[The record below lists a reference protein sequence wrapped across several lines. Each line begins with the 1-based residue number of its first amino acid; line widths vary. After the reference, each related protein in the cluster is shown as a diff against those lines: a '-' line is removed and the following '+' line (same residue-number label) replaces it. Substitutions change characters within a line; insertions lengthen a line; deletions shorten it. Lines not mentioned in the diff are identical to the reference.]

1 MTPEDIKID
10 AMMEEA
16 IASSEIAEEE
26 LKLCHNCNTMKHIRN
41 GTMCQRCMRCIARM
55 STGNDIVKLN
65 VSENG
70 TIKLFTQ
77 ERLDEAYKKGF
88 DDACTLYQ
96 QEPLK

>member
-1 MTPEDIKID
+1 MRPEDIKID
-10 AMMEEA
+10 MMMEEA
-16 IASSEIAEEE
+16 IASSEIAEED
-26 LKLCHNCNTMKHIRN
+26 LKLCHACNTMKHIRN
-41 GTMCQRCMRCIARM
+41 GTICQGCVVEM
-55 STGNDIVKLN
+55 SKEDT
-65 VSENG
+65 G